1 MWPTAFASSTPLI
14 DPCLPSAPSA
24 SARDFDDVTLA
35 TGRIDQLLGESDVV
49 QPWVSWTYSPTDYN
63 EDDDDMGC
71 TKRKRA
77 ANSISKR
84 RKGKKNSD
92 SDSSGNPP
100 SKRSKKF
107 SEADDMPP
115 PGKRHSNPEYVEYES
130 SLVGPIKSVTL
141 DSAEDKIIKCLIHY
155 RGHASIDDIYAW
167 MCQDSGIDLHDHRF
181 RCLIRSTININR
193 HGNFHRVGLSNGSGT
208 THCFLRSLYLGMFG
222 VNSDD
227 VRLPLDPVTGSR
239 VKAYH
244 ASKDRIRH
252 HHHHHN
258 NIINSTDAEEEDEE
272 EEEEEDR
279 GEETSDD
286 QQDSEEPED
295 SEHQQEEKEQ
305 ETQQQQ
311 QQSLGTSREPTE
323 AAVSRTPML
332 TVDPMLISPHLLAKP
347 EPSSRLVEP
356 LGTDEE
362 SIVNDVRACV
372 RSITRRALDTNWEL
386 RTDKTEVASLHDLLP
401 PLPPRSSWS
410 AMDWPCSFEEFDRH
424 DAGQASAKSEAT
436 AATDDDDFVSSYF
449 DPSAWCLA

>member
-1 MWPTAFASSTPLI
+1 MWPAAFASSTPLI
-14 DPCLPSAPSA
+14 NPCLPSAPSA

-35 TGRIDQLLGESDVV
+35 TGRTDQLLGESNLA
-49 QPWVSWTYSPTDYN
+49 QPWVSWTYSPTDDN
-63 EDDDDMGC
+63 DDDMGC

-92 SDSSGNPP
+92 SDSSGKPP

-107 SEADDMPP
+107 CEVDDMPP

-244 ASKDRIRH
+244 ASKDRVR
-252 HHHHHN
+252 HHHN
-258 NIINSTDAEEEDEE
+258 NIVSTEEEEEEDEE
-272 EEEEEDR
+272 EDEDR

-311 QQSLGTSREPTE
+311 PLYTSREPTE
-323 AAVSRTPML
+323 AAVPRTHTL

-356 LGTDEE
+356 LGTDDE

-410 AMDWPCSFEEFDRH
+410 AMDWPCYFEEFDRH
-424 DAGQASAKSEAT
+424 DVGQANAKSEVAT
-436 AATDDDDFVSSYF
+436 TATDDDDFVSSYF